1 MATTEEIYKPST
13 FLKDYSTKVSCAVAT
28 TKTTRIPTT
37 AGMAQKIPPYEIALT
52 IERNPEKMKA
62 FSPCEMVIYVPH
74 EEKIVTKQYVIQL
87 LKLKQIERV
96 SLLLKKIFLEFL
108 SFSNRVNF
116 FFLVQILIE
125 ATMDPSIPP
134 GPNLMNFFFT
144 CLRCVKLIQIFTSSM
159 MSKITV
165 HYKKLMEHRH
175 IFLSYSAYGF
185 SQPRAPPQP
194 PKRFTFH
201 HQKSPSSLK
210 MIDSRSSSSV
220 NTNNKENSDCSSN
233 DDDDHH
239 QHPTTTMNRPPL
251 NTPLV
256 EKNNNNNNPNKL
268 KVSNV
273 DTDDN
278 GCNDLQIIDTR
289 DDSEMVSL
297 DDLLS
302 STAVSFQ
309 NKTLSP
315 CSLDELDTLYD
326 DYFHYYYH
334 DDSTEI
340 TESFNCE
347 TLDLSNSLF
356 PLS

>member
-1 MATTEEIYKPST
+1 
-13 FLKDYSTKVSCAVAT
+13 
-28 TKTTRIPTT
+28 
-37 AGMAQKIPPYEIALT
+37 MAQKIQPYEIALT

-62 FSPCEMVIYVPH
+62 FSPCEVVIYVPH

-87 LKLKQIERV
+87 LKLKKIEEV

-125 ATMDPSIPP
+125 ATMNSSIPP

-144 CLRCVKLIQIFTSSM
+144 CLRCVKLNQIFTSSM
-159 MSKITV
+159 MSKMTV

-175 IFLSYSAYGF
+175 IFLSCSAHGF
-185 SQPRAPPQP
+185 FQPRVPPQP
-194 PKRFTFH
+194 PKCFTFH
-201 HQKSPSSLK
+201 HQKLPSPLK

-233 DDDDHH
+233 DDDHH
-239 QHPTTTMNRPPL
+239 QHPITTMNRPPL

-256 EKNNNNNNPNKL
+256 EKNNNPNSKL

-302 STAVSFQ
+302 STAVSFR

-326 DYFHYYYH
+326 DYFHYYYYH

-347 TLDLSNSLF
+347 TLDLRNSLF